1 MLGERICKFRQDLN
15 LAPIHLADRCGVT
28 KKTVEAW
35 ESGKREPKVAEL
47 ILLANVFN
55 MSIDKLVGR
64 S

>member
-1 MLGERICKFRQDLN
+1 M
-15 LAPIHLADRCGVT
+15 APIHLADRCGVT